1 VVFHPEN
8 GFGRLPLV
16 SLGHQ
21 LHVQI
26 GFCPLMDFFY
36 LGAVPDAA
44 EGWQWHH
51 IPLLSWGTI
60 VSGVHDLFLED
71 DYRAAD

>member
-1 VVFHPEN
+1 LSVN
-8 GFGRLPLV
+8 G
-16 SLGHQ
+16 
-21 LHVQI
+21 
-26 GFCPLMDFFY
+26 FFY